1 MLKIITIFF
10 DQTFLDQQNLTCDC
24 ITAGGQSESGKKKQK
39 LNFIFVS

>member
-24 ITAGGQSESGKKKQK
+24 ITADGQSESGEKNK
-39 LNFIFVS
+39 N